1 MPQEL
6 AKVTFYLAKP
16 ERKFEDLLVD
26 STEVLEDGQ
35 EEAKDRKVRTFD
47 FGDVPVMVVCQLIRV
62 VQTPPWINFIN
73 ERIESPEDR
82 IDFSVNSIRP
92 SGVILIKVEGRTLA
106 ATFGTGG
113 RSLLKFSEFVP
124 DFGIKTAMNMCGNQ
138 DMRQTKTRTHAL
150 TTKQIDRQV
159 SRPSDSLDF
168 GMTETE
174 ILKYI
179 SAHVETDKNVTLQG
193 KDSLTVKVIGEE
205 KLSWDR
211 LVEWCETFLKKYKE
225 ETYKQLFPNYPAFEP
240 VPNEIIE
247 VLDEKLIEKLKSGD
261 LSRLHLAIP
270 EFLSDDDFSFS
281 YSNHAKNN
289 IVVSHIVASDLL
301 SQHHFPTEKLSVAK
315 LKAKQ
320 IYAYSHEQ
328 DKILSDRCWSAY
340 SCIVTEIDHAGAC
353 YVLSEGLWQKVDDDF
368 YKSVN
373 NFIAKTLPVEDVDKK
388 FHGIDISVITER
400 KNKESRFNEEFAK
413 KCGRSIMFDRA
424 KLKIGQG
431 RKDKEFCDL
440 LQLCDDGKLNII
452 QVKQHSGSSA
462 LSYLFSQARFY
473 CDFFLSDQPFLDE
486 IRNFIKESKHGMA
499 DTFLSRIGEKVADVN
514 GGSFVV
520 KLWTLY
526 NEKEAPPA
534 PVDLPLMAKYE
545 LKLAY
550 ERLRN
555 INKYANVCYSTIP
568 VKIVNFQAGRA
579 GGKKKKAA

>member
-6 AKVTFYLAKP
+6 AKVTFYLAKAG
-16 ERKFEDLLVD
+16 RKFDDLLSD
-26 STEVLEDGQ
+26 PAEVIEDGQ
-35 EEAKDRKVRTFD
+35 EKEKDRKVRTFD
-47 FGDVPVMVVCQLIRV
+47 LGEVPVMVVCQLNRV
-62 VQTPPWINFIN
+62 VQTPPWIDFIN
-73 ERIESPEDR
+73 ERIGLPEDR
-82 IDFSVNSIRP
+82 IAFSVNSVRP
-92 SGVILIKVEGRTLA
+92 SGVILIELEGRVLA

-138 DMRQTKTRTHAL
+138 DLRQTKTRTHAL

-179 SAHVETDKNVTLQG
+179 SAHAELDKNVTLQG
-193 KDSLTVKVIGEE
+193 KDSLTVKVIGDE

-211 LVEWCETFLKKYKE
+211 LVEWSEIFLQKYKE
-225 ETYKQLFPNYPAFEP
+225 DRYKQLFPNYPAFEP
-240 VPNEIIE
+240 VPSEIVDI
-247 VLDEKLIEKLKSGD
+247 LDQILVDKIKSGD
-261 LSRLHLAIP
+261 LTRLHLAVP
-270 EFLSDDDFSFS
+270 EFLPDDDFSFS
-281 YSNHAKNN
+281 YSNHASKN
-289 IVVSHIVASDLL
+289 IVVSHVVASDLL
-301 SQHHFPTEKLSVAK
+301 SQKHFPTDKLSVAK

-328 DKILSDRCWSAY
+328 DKILGDRCWSTY
-340 SCIVTEIDHAGAC
+340 SCIVTEVDHAGAC
-353 YVLSEGLWQKVDDDF
+353 YVLSEGVWQKVDDDF
-368 YKSVN
+368 YKAVN
-373 NFIAKTLPVEDVDKK
+373 NFIAKVLPVEKVDKK
-388 FHGIDISVITER
+388 FHGIDISVVKER
-400 KNKESRFNEEFAK
+400 KNKESRFNERFAELCDK
-413 KCGRSIMFDRA
+413 SIMFDRA

-440 LQLCDDGKLNII
+440 LQLCDDGRINII
-452 QVKQHSGSSA
+452 QVKQHSGSSN

-473 CDFFLSDQPFLDE
+473 CDFFLSDQVFLDE
-486 IRNFIKESKHGMA
+486 IRDFIKNSKHGKV
-499 DTFLSRIGEKVADVN
+499 DSFLAKIGEKIADVN

-568 VKIVNFQAGRA
+568 VKIVNFQLDRG
-579 GGKKKKAA
+579 GGKKKAA

>member
-6 AKVTFYLAKP
+6 AKVTFYLAKT

-26 STEVLEDGQ
+26 SAQVIEDGQ

-47 FGDVPVMVVCQLIRV
+47 FGDVPVMVVCQLNRV

-138 DMRQTKTRTHAL
+138 DLRQTKTRTHAL

-211 LVEWCETFLKKYKE
+211 LVEWCETFLEKYKE
-225 ETYKQLFPNYPAFEP
+225 EKYKQLFPNYPAFEP
-240 VPNEIIE
+240 VPNEIVE
-247 VLDEKLIEKLKSGD
+247 VLDEKLFEKLKSGD

-281 YSNHAKNN
+281 YSNHAQNN

-301 SQHHFPTEKLSVAK
+301 SQQHFPTEKLSVAK

-328 DKILSDRCWSAY
+328 DRILSDRCWTTY
-340 SCIVTEIDHAGAC
+340 SCIVTEIDYADAC
-353 YVLSEGLWQKVDDDF
+353 YVLSEGVWQKVDDDF

-373 NFIAKTLPVEDVDKK
+373 DFIAQTLPVEDVDKK
-388 FHGIDISVITER
+388 FHGIDISVIKER
-400 KNKESRFNEEFAK
+400 KNKEARFNEEFAK
-413 KCGRSIMFDRA
+413 KCGQSIMFDRA

-486 IRNFIKESKHGMA
+486 IRNFIKESKHGLA
-499 DTFLSRIGEKVADVN
+499 ENFLSRIGEKVADVN

-568 VKIVNFQAGRA
+568 VKIVNFQLGRA